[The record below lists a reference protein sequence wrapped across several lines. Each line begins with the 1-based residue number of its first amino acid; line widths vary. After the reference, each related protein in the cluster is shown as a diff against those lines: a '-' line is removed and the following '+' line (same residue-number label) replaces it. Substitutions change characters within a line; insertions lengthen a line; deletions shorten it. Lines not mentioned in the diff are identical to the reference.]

1 MSQAEAVQ
9 SREAMRFEI
18 LGDRQATLEIEPDDH
33 RTEAAVLAA
42 RLVNLSSKGAKLSV
56 SEQLPR
62 NRAIRMK
69 LAVDELGLSFY
80 LATRVCWTTQ
90 AADGMWFV
98 GCELSPNVPESILKH
113 ITEGGRLERREDDRR
128 PVLHQVGVCRKALF
142 RLKEERGELRNF
154 AAGGMCVS
162 TTAPAKLGEKLAVR
176 FGQGAEIPLVEVVVR
191 WQMQQGEHYL
201 IGCEYADPG
210 SFAMLTSLLK

>member
-1 MSQAEAVQ
+1 MSQAEAVK
-9 SREAMRFEI
+9 SREALRFEI
-18 LGDRQATLEIEPDDH
+18 LGDRQATLEIEPDDL
-33 RTEAAVLAA
+33 RSEALILAA

-56 SEQLPR
+56 SEELPR

-90 AADGMWFV
+90 GEEGMWFI

-128 PVLHQVGVCRKALF
+128 PVLREVGVCRKALF
-142 RLKEERGELRNF
+142 RMKEERGELRNF
-154 AAGGMCVS
+154 ASGGMCVS
-162 TTAPAKLGEKLAVR
+162 TTAPAKLGEKLAMR
-176 FGQGAEIPLVEVVVR
+176 FGQAAEVPLVEVMVR
-191 WQMQQGEHYL
+191 WQMQQGDHYL

>member
-1 MSQAEAVQ
+1 MPQAEAVQ
-9 SREAMRFEI
+9 SREAMRFEV
-18 LGDRQATLEIEPDDH
+18 LGDRQATLEIESDDF
-33 RTEAAVLAA
+33 RSESDVLAA

-56 SEQLPR
+56 STELPR

-69 LAVDELGLSFY
+69 LEVDELGLSFY

-90 AADGMWFV
+90 AADGMWLV

-113 ITEGGRLERREDDRR
+113 IADGGRLERREDDRR
-128 PVLHQVGVCRKALF
+128 PVARNVGVCRKTLF
-142 RLKEERGELRNF
+142 RMKEELGELRNF
-154 AAGGMCVS
+154 ASGGMCVS
-162 TTAPAKLGEKLAVR
+162 TTTPAKLGEKLAIR
-176 FGQGAEIPLVEVVVR
+176 FGQGTEIPLVEVVVR

-201 IGCEYADPG
+201 IGCEYADSG

>member
-1 MSQAEAVQ
+1 MSQASVVQ

-18 LGDRQATLEIEPDDH
+18 LGDRHATLEIEPDDF
-33 RTEAAVLAA
+33 RSEATVLAA

-56 SEQLPR
+56 AMQLPR

-80 LATRVCWTTQ
+80 LATRVCWTTE
-90 AADGMWFV
+90 AADGTWFV

-128 PVLHQVGVCRKALF
+128 SVAQSVGVCRKGFF
-142 RLKEERGELRNF
+142 RTREERGELRNF
-154 AAGGMCVS
+154 ASGGMCVS
-162 TTAPAKLGEKLAVR
+162 TTAPARLGEKLAIR
-176 FGQGAEIPLVEVVVR
+176 FGQGTEIPLVEVLVR

-201 IGCEYADPG
+201 IGCEYVDSG
-210 SFAMLTSLLK
+210 SFAMLTSLL